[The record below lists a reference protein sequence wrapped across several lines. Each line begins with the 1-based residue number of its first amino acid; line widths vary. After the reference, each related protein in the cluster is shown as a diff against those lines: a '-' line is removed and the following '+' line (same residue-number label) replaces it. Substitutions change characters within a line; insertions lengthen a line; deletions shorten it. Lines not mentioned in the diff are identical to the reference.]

1 MTKKRKFIQLL
12 VALICLRILNH
23 VLIVSISLLFCEQC
37 IHRDLATRNVLVGEE
52 YVIKVAD
59 FGLARDVYKSDMYV
73 KATNA
78 GVLPVKWMALESL
91 FDRIY
96 TEKSDV

>member
-1 MTKKRKFIQLL
+1 MRDKKGNSSNCLSL
-12 VALICLRILNH
+12 WLRILNH
-23 VLIVSISLLFCEQC
+23 VLIVSFCLLCCEQC

-91 FDRIY
+91 FDRVY

>member
-1 MTKKRKFIQLL
+1 MRDKKRKFIELL
-12 VALICLRILNH
+12 VSLFENTELGF
-23 VLIVSISLLFCEQC
+23 SFSLLFFEQC

-91 FDRIY
+91 FDRVY